1 MNEFRFNAKLVIF
14 IIIFSFMMA
23 PAYSKNIPYKQI
35 INTEEMLPYNFTSDS
50 GEIIGINVD
59 IVKVLFKRLNIDY
72 EINLY
77 PWTRAYKQT
86 LSYENNGLIS
96 TARTLNREDMFKWV
110 GPLSSGQ
117 GYLYK
122 LKSRD
127 DIQIK
132 SLDDAKKYSVAIVR
146 GGVYQNLFESLG
158 FKVGENLMPFSYSKQ
173 YFQPFLLGK
182 VDLILGS
189 DIVLPYI
196 LQKIGINIDL
206 VEPAVK
212 MIDTKGNYLALNIK
226 TSDEVVKILNDE
238 LQRMK
243 DSGEFQKIIDSYNL
257 NSK

>member
-1 MNEFRFNAKLVIF
+1 MI
-14 IIIFSFMMA
+14 A
-23 PAYSKNIPYKQI
+23 PASAKKTRYILT
-35 INTEEMLPYNFTSDS
+35 INTEEMLPYNFTANS

-59 IVKVLFKRLNIDY
+59 IVKVLFEKLNVDY
-72 EINLY
+72 EMNLY
-77 PWTRAYKQT
+77 PWTRAYKKT
-86 LSYENNGLIS
+86 LSHENNGLIS
-96 TARTLNREDMFKWV
+96 TARTPNREGMFKWV
-110 GPLSSGQ
+110 GPLASGQ

-122 LKSRD
+122 LKSRG
-127 DIQIK
+127 DIQLT
-132 SLDDAKKYSVAIVR
+132 SLDDAKNYSVAIVR
-146 GGVYQNLFESLG
+146 GGVYQNLFENLG

-212 MIDTKGNYLALNIK
+212 MIDTKGNYLALNMN
-226 TSDEVVKILNDE
+226 TPDEVVERLNNE
-238 LQRMK
+238 LQKMK

-257 NSK
+257 NRK

>member
-1 MNEFRFNAKLVIF
+1 MI
-14 IIIFSFMMA
+14 A
-23 PAYSKNIPYKQI
+23 PASAKKTRYTLT

-50 GEIIGINVD
+50 GEIIGINID
-59 IVKVLFKRLNIDY
+59 IIKALLSNTDVNYDIK
-72 EINLY
+72 LY
-77 PWTRAYKQT
+77 PWTRAFKQT
-86 LSYENNGLIS
+86 HSHENYGLIS
-96 TARTLNREDMFKWV
+96 TARTPSREEMFKWV
-110 GPLSSGQ
+110 GPLASGQ

-127 DIQIK
+127 DIQLT

-146 GGVYQNLFESLG
+146 GGVYQNLFENLG

-196 LQKIGINIDL
+196 LQKIGLNINL

-212 MIDTKGNYLALNIK
+212 MIDTKGNYLALNKNI
-226 TSDEVVKILNDE
+226 SDDLVEKLNAE
-238 LQRMK
+238 LQKMK

-257 NSK
+257 NLK

>member
-1 MNEFRFNAKLVIF
+1 MIGFRFNSILSILL
-14 IIIFSFMMA
+14 IIIFFLMIA
-23 PAYSKNIPYKQI
+23 PASAKKTRYTLT

-59 IVKVLFKRLNIDY
+59 IVKALLNNSKIKY

-77 PWTRAYKQT
+77 PWTRAYKKT

-96 TARTLNREDMFKWV
+96 TARTPNREDMFKWV

-212 MIDTKGNYLALNIK
+212 MIDTKGNYLALNKNI
-226 TSDEVVKILNDE
+226 SDDLVEKLNDE
-238 LQRMK
+238 LQKMK

-257 NSK
+257 N